1 MAIDG
6 PEATDMA
13 YLGGVAAA
21 TMCKRVALGEHAECE
36 ELWLNLQAQDGGRAL
51 VAGLANIAVQ
61 AVTDL
66 LAVEAERRAAT
77 GQPGDPPSVIDT
89 FDAISARYRM
99 AHEGHREINRIIK
112 GGN

>member
-1 MAIDG
+1 MSIEG
-6 PEATDMA
+6 PGPRDLAH
-13 YLGGVAAA
+13 LGGVAAA
-21 TMCKRVALGEHAECE
+21 NLCKMVALGLPDEAENIYQMQ
-36 ELWLNLQAQDGGRAL
+36 LVHDGGRAL

-89 FDAISARYRM
+89 LDSISARYAM
-99 AHEGHREINRIIK
+99 SFQASAEIDRLTD
-112 GGN
+112 